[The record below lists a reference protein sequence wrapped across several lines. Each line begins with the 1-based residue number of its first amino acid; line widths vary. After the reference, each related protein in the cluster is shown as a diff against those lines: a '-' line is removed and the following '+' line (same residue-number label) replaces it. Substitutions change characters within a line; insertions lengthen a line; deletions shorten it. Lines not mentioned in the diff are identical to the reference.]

1 MDKNQRDYYLREQM
15 RAISSELTIMRIPA
29 KTLRYMRKKI
39 QSSGMPKDAQEKLLK
54 EVERL
59 AKMTGNTQ
67 EAAVIRTY
75 LDTCLELPWE
85 AKTEDNLDI
94 RKAQELL
101 DKEHYGL
108 KKVKERIL
116 EILAVRKLAPD
127 VKGADHLPCRP
138 AGWAKPLL
146 RAA

>member
-1 MDKNQRDYYLREQM
+1 
-15 RAISSELTIMRIPA
+15 MRIPA

-108 KKVKERIL
+108 KK
-116 EILAVRKLAPD
+116 
-127 VKGADHLPCRP
+127 
-138 AGWAKPLL
+138 
-146 RAA
+146 